1 MFPVDIKRSVSLAPT
16 ILYRVMRIASVHHPS
31 RDRRVMS
38 KEEWRY
44 GAPPESIPN
53 LLRFHRIHSLYTIHI
68 KMAEGGKSA
77 QQKKFYKFENKR
89 GGGRGGGGGGRG
101 RGGPRGGGGR
111 GRGRGGFGGG
121 GGSSGAWNS
130 EGGGGSGLSHL
141 GRYRDDPLVSR
152 LPY

>member
-1 MFPVDIKRSVSLAPT
+1 MP
-16 ILYRVMRIASVHHPS
+16 
-31 RDRRVMS
+31 
-38 KEEWRY
+38 
-44 GAPPESIPN
+44 
-53 LLRFHRIHSLYTIHI
+53 HRNQFLIYLDFRLVVTQQYIYI

-89 GGGRGGGGGGRG
+89 GGGRGGGGGRG
-101 RGGPRGGGGR
+101 RGGPRGGGGGR

-141 GRYRDDPLVSR
+141 GRYRDDPLVSTLSSLSSWCR
-152 LPY
+152 SSC